1 MVAIALTTTWVV
13 GVVGV
18 AGAREGTKRV
28 TETQAALPTNGNS
41 NGVYV
46 TPDGRF
52 TVFQSAATNLISGDT
67 NAQVDIFISDT
78 MTGAIERVST
88 PTMGPATKAH
98 ASADGRYVVFQSSAS
113 GRPDKCGSSNVYRVD
128 RISGITE
135 RADVITSSVLP
146 NLKGTPTGSFCGG
159 TIASNPVVSDDGRYV
174 AFNTNICNFSLDGL
188 CSVDT
193 NNSYDVYVRDFV
205 SSTVERISLTAVN
218 GEGNDDSG
226 TGTGQ
231 TGRINI
237 SPDGRFVVFESSATN
252 LVPNDINAKIDVF
265 VRDRTTPDT
274 IRVSMS
280 NSQTEGNADSVYPSM
295 SSDGRYFAWE
305 STSSNLV
312 LGDTNSA
319 RDVFVRDEL
328 LDTTQRASLSSLGAQ
343 ATGLSQHPWISA
355 DGQHVTFESAA
366 TNLVPYDANGNQD
379 IFVRD
384 RGAGKTTMASRTTF
398 GAQPRSG
405 NSSYPVISGT
415 GRFVAFESLA
425 TNLATAPDDSN
436 NASDIFVRDVLAM
449 PERISTGSAG
459 TEGTDQ
465 ANRPS
470 ITTDGRFVAFHTKS
484 ALDPGDTNGVGDV
497 YLKDRYTD
505 QVERVSIADD
515 ESEANGNSIFAAVSQ
530 DARYVA
536 FGTTATNLVAAPADT
551 NGAGDIYVRD
561 RLLGTT
567 ELVSINSGG
576 GIATGGDS
584 RFAAISDDGRYIAF
598 QSAAGDLVPGDTN
611 SNWDIFIRDRV
622 LATTSRV
629 SVSTNGDQTTSGP
642 STRPTI
648 SALGGFVVFHSWS
661 TNLVTSGDAGGADTN
676 GKVDVFLRD
685 VNNNLTERVS
695 IDSSE
700 AQSNGESQFPTVSS
714 NGKYV
719 AYHSTSTNLVT
730 GDTNGFRDV
739 FVRNRTAGT
748 TLRASVATSGTEASN
763 TSGFATVA
771 QNDASGALVA
781 FHSEATDLLTAGI
794 DTNGVRDCYARWI
807 PSSGTANTWR
817 VGTFRPGY
825 EVDTGVQLNDFS
837 GTCIPARDGSPIVFQ
852 SPATNVVSGDT
863 NGVQDIFAVEA

>member
-1 MVAIALTTTWVV
+1 M
-13 GVVGV
+13 
-18 AGAREGTKRV
+18 
-28 TETQAALPTNGNS
+28 
-41 NGVYV
+41 

-52 TVFQSAATNLISGDT
+52 VLFNTLATNLIPADPG
-67 NAQVDIFISDT
+67 AGIFLSDT
-78 MTGAIERVST
+78 ATAQIERITTST
-88 PTMGPATKAH
+88 GTNSH
-98 ASADGRYVVFQSSAS
+98 ASQDGRYVVYQSTS
-113 GRPDKCGSSNVYRVD
+113 GPNICGTSIFVRDRTLATTERVD
-128 RISGITE
+128 ITDSTTPSPGGWKIRTSPTAVPCTGVIS
-135 RADVITSSVLP
+135 
-146 NLKGTPTGSFCGG
+146 
-159 TIASNPVVSDDGRYV
+159 SNPVVSDDGRYV
-174 AFNTNICNFSLDGL
+174 AFISNAYNLTFGVADS
-188 CSVDT
+188 DT
-193 NNSYDVYVRDFV
+193 NASYDVYVRDRINN
-205 SSTVERISLTAVN
+205 TTERASLTAIGGEAN
-218 GEGNDDSG
+218 GHSGGGSG
-226 TGTGQ
+226 TGLS
-231 TGRINI
+231 GRIHMT
-237 SPDGRFVVFESSATN
+237 PDGRFVTFESKATN
-252 LVPNDINAKIDVF
+252 LVPNDINAKIDIF
-265 VRDRTTPDT
+265 VRDRTAPDT

-280 NSQTEGNADSVYPSM
+280 NSQTEGNADSFHPTV

-305 STSSNLV
+305 STSSNFV

-319 RDVFVRDEL
+319 YDVFVRDEL
-328 LDTTQRASLSSLGAQ
+328 LDTTQRVSLSSLGAQ
-343 ATGLSQHPWISA
+343 ATGASRHPWISA
-355 DGQHVTFESAA
+355 DGQHVAFESTA

-384 RGAGKTTMASRTTF
+384 RGAGKTTMGSRTTF
-398 GAQPRSG
+398 GAQPRNG

-415 GRFVAFESLA
+415 GRYVAFESLA
-425 TNLATAPDDSN
+425 TNMATQPDDSN
-436 NASDIFVRDVLAM
+436 GQSDIFVRDVLAM
-449 PERISTGSAG
+449 PERISTSSLGAA
-459 TEGTDQ
+459 GTDQ

-470 ITTDGRFVAFHTKS
+470 ITTDGRYVAFHTKS

-567 ELVSINSGG
+567 ELVSINSVG

-598 QSAAGDLVPGDTN
+598 QSLASDLVPGDTN
-611 SNWDIFIRDRV
+611 ANWDIFIRDRV

-661 TNLVTSGDAGGADTN
+661 TNLVTSGDTGGADTN

-714 NGKYV
+714 NGKFV

-781 FHSEATDLLTAGI
+781 FHSEATNLLSAGI

-807 PSSGTANTWR
+807 PTSGTANTWR

-825 EVDTGVQLNDFS
+825 EVDTGVQLNDYS

-852 SPATNVVSGDT
+852 SPATNVVSGDA